1 MSIILIILTGFLAA
15 FIGTLPPG
23 LINMNTAR
31 IAIIKSRNDSE
42 QYNYGATIASG
53 FYALLAVIIFN
64 NIPIDNTLFNILYI
78 AGAVILTIIAI
89 VFFIK
94 YLKNKNAIQ
103 TKEIKY
109 KSSFKYGLQLSL
121 LNVIQLPFYIT
132 VCIIYLNNHND
143 YLYLNYV
150 YIMGVMLGIFTVL
163 SAYKVLFIKYSNK
176 KFINQYFFK
185 YSYLILAILC
195 IILAIITICKI

>member
-1 MSIILIILTGFLAA
+1 MSILLIIITGFLAA
-15 FIGTLPPG
+15 FLGTLPPG

-31 IAIIKSRNDSE
+31 IAILKSNTDSE
-42 QYNYGATIASG
+42 QYNYGATLASG

-78 AGAVILTIIAI
+78 VGASILGIIAI

-94 YLKNKNAIQ
+94 YLKSKNAIQ
-103 TKEIKY
+103 NKAIKY

-121 LNVIQLPFYIT
+121 LNVVQLPFYIT

-150 YIMGVMLGIFTVL
+150 YIIGVMLGIYTVL
-163 SAYKVLFIKYSNK
+163 SSYKALFIKYSDR
-176 KFINQYFFK
+176 KFIDQYFFK
-185 YSYLILAILC
+185 YAYLTLAILC
-195 IILAIITICKI
+195 IILAIITVCKI